1 MIYIAYSPLF
11 IVIIYLWLVPESIRW
26 QLSKGRIED
35 AKATLRKVAKVNGKT
50 LSEDTLEKLALISY
64 EEPKKVDGPFVQVFK
79 SRTILLRLIN
89 CCICW
94 ITCTFLFYGLTLT
107 SVTLAGNNYLDF
119 ILTSLIEIPAYIAC
133 NYAIEWMGR
142 KKSLIISYLM
152 TGAAC
157 LIFTIIPGNI
167 KIEFYQIIFSFKL
180 FLESEWGSLSVYLI
194 GKFGATA
201 AFTVLYVV
209 TSEIF
214 PTSLRHTLM
223 GFCSTFGRIGSMIAP
238 QTPLLVR

>member
-1 MIYIAYSPLF
+1 M
-11 IVIIYLWLVPESIRW
+11 PESVRW
-26 QLSKGRIED
+26 QLSKGRLEE
-35 AKATLRKVAKVNGKT
+35 AKASLRYVAKVNGKT
-50 LSEDTLEKLALISY
+50 LSEETLEKLELVQY
-64 EEPKKVDGPFVQVFK
+64 EELKNVDSPFAQVFK
-79 SRTILLRLIN
+79 SKTLLLRLIN

-119 ILTSLIEIPAYIAC
+119 ILTSLVEIPAYIAC
-133 NYAIEWMGR
+133 NYAIELLGR
-142 KKSLIISYLM
+142 KKSLIASYLI
-152 TGAAC
+152 TGTAC
-157 LIFTIIPGNI
+157 LVFNFMPGI
-167 KIEFYQIIFSFKL
+167 KKRNIFSNHVFNWSL
-180 FLESEWGSLSVYLI
+180 LASEWGSLSVYLI

-209 TSEIF
+209 TSEVF

-238 QTPLLVR
+238 QTPLLVVYNFSNAEIAFYE